1 MSNRPA
7 LGGTVPLWGEMSRVP
22 RRPCAGRILSRF
34 GKKVTCATARP
45 TCRMQSALSCI
56 MSEHE
61 NRTGRYTTKDR
72 ARRATKHAYTCTHDH
87 VPMPK
92 SDGMGTRTAWC
103 LLPTIFCNIACALAA
118 RAVTRTLSPR
128 LQSAV
133 LSCLFCLRS
142 GLAPIKP
149 HINEAIFYRNHN
161 VTLWH
166 CWQVGQSVGEQTGM
180 KLSCMKPCQKSE
192 VYL

>member
-1 MSNRPA
+1 
-7 LGGTVPLWGEMSRVP
+7 MSRVP

-34 GKKVTCATARP
+34 GQKSDVCDCAPHMSHAECT
-45 TCRMQSALSCI
+45 I
-56 MSEHE
+56 VHMSEHE

-72 ARRATKHAYTCTHDH
+72 ARRATKHAYTCTHDT

-118 RAVTRTLSPR
+118 RAVTRTLSPQ

-149 HINEAIFYRNHN
+149 HINEAIFYKNHN
-161 VTLWH
+161 VPLWH
-166 CWQVGQSVGEQTGM
+166 CWQVGQSVIV
-180 KLSCMKPCQKSE
+180 S
-192 VYL
+192 